1 MTTSMRSWWLSAV
14 AAVLAVAM
22 YATPSTAQGVTTAAL
37 TGVVKDSQGAVVPG
51 ASVVAVHQPSGTT
64 YVAVS
69 QGDGRYT
76 LPGLRVGGPYKVTA
90 ELSGFSTAERDNVTL
105 VLGVT
110 QDMDFDLKLA
120 NVSETVQ
127 VVAEANPV
135 FSSSRTG
142 AATAVSRDE
151 LASLPTI
158 SVSRTK

>member
-14 AAVLAVAM
+14 AAVLAVAI

-51 ASVVAVHQPSGTT
+51 ASIVAVHQPSGTT

-76 LPGLRVGGPYKVTA
+76 VAGMRVGGPYKVTA
-90 ELSGFSTAERDNVTL
+90 ELSGFSTSERNNVTL
-105 VLGVT
+105 NLGVT

-120 NVSETVQ
+120 TVSETVQ
-127 VVAEANPV
+127 VVAESNPV
-135 FSSSRTG
+135 FSSGRTG
-142 AATAVSRDE
+142 AG
-151 LASLPTI
+151 
-158 SVSRTK
+158 